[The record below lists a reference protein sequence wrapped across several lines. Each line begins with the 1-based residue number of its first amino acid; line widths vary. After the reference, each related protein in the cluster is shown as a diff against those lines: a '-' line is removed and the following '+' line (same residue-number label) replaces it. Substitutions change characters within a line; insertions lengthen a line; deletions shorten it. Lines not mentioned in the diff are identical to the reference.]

1 MSDNNDTEIINPN
14 ETRKRSFWTIEW
26 YLLFLCLIVLCQS
39 MITSGYI
46 GSIISSIENYYGFST
61 EDIGIAF
68 SSYDIIGV
76 FSVPLISYFGS
87 KYNRAKI
94 VALGALIFSFG
105 NILFILPYLINGYH
119 EQINPN
125 SSNQSSDY
133 FCSQNISINKDE
145 NLFFHSLSISSLIS
159 NYLNYLINIINQPS
173 WTYYII
179 ILSMITMSIGA
190 SPFYTLGIT
199 FLTDHLN
206 KNDQPIYTSILYGM
220 VALGPAIGFSM
231 GSLFISQWINIVDES
246 NHDGITKN
254 DPRWIGRWWAGFT
267 ISSSLLIILSII
279 LFTFPS
285 HLPKKTNEIIDSTND
300 LEESNEIKSLCHLSN
315 IKDIFNNILNLFKN
329 VTYILIVLINSIES
343 ILVVSFTTYM
353 VKYIESVFN
362 ISSSLSSIL
371 TGSIVVPA
379 AICGTITGGFL
390 VRRFN
395 LNIFGCIKFILICCF
410 ISLISLIS
418 LIFIK
423 CDTNIKYEGDNQCSQ
438 SCNCSQYIYQPVC
451 YQQQQITYLSP
462 CYAGCTDVNGTE
474 YLNCKCLLST
484 DDKVTSGLCEN
495 VCLLKS
501 CLFFLIL
508 FLVTY
513 FETLMATPQ
522 LMIVLRSVKHDM
534 QSFGLGLENC
544 IMKIL
549 AQIPT
554 PIIFGIIIDNQCL
567 FWSQSSTYNKRGS
580 CFIYNQN
587 QLPLTLFGTA
597 IIIKII
603 SFILILI
610 LYFITFKRKNIHLT
624 SDEQQDLLDNSHS

>member
-14 ETRKRSFWTIEW
+14 ETRKRSFWTIQW

-133 FCSQNISINKDE
+133 FCSQNISINKNE
-145 NLFFHSLSISSLIS
+145 HLFFHLLSISSLIS

-179 ILSMITMSIGA
+179 ILSMIIMSIGA

-231 GSLFISQWINIVDES
+231 GSLFISQWINIVDET

-254 DPRWIGRWWAGFT
+254 DPRWIG
-267 ISSSLLIILSII
+267 
-279 LFTFPS
+279 
-285 HLPKKTNEIIDSTND
+285 H
-300 LEESNEIKSLCHLSN
+300 
-315 IKDIFNNILNLFKN
+315 IFNNILNLFKN

-423 CDTNIKYEGDNQCSQ
+423 CDTNIKYEGNNQCSQ

-474 YLNCKCLLST
+474 YLNCKCLLSI